1 MTTKRLANQL
11 GMYGLEFA
19 NRRQR
24 VHAFP
29 DGQQCSAVELPRL
42 KILYDVA
49 NPSTALIDDLIGTT

>member
-1 MTTKRLANQL
+1 
-11 GMYGLEFA
+11 MYGLEFA